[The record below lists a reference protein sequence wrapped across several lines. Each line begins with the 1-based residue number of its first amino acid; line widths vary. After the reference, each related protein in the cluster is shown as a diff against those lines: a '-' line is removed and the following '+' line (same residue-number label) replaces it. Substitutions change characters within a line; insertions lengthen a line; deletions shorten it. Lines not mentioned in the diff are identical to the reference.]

1 MNKIAMRVAVLVASL
16 GMSAAAFA
24 GSETATTVNGRP
36 MVAPVADAQVQ
47 KATPEAG
54 KMEVVANAKS
64 AVEQKATPEAGKATA
79 AAVVA
84 DAKSTADQKSGQDAK
99 QQKPEAAAKT
109 DAKPVTPA
117 TVAVQENNTK
127 K

>member
-24 GSETATTVNGRP
+24 ASETATTVNGRP
-36 MVAPVADAQVQ
+36 MVDPVADAQVQ

-54 KMEVVANAKS
+54 KMALMADAKS
-64 AVEQKATPEAGKATA
+64 TVEQKATPGVGKATA

-84 DAKSTADQKSGQDAK
+84 DAKSTTEHKAGHDAK

-109 DAKPVTPA
+109 DVKPVTPA
-117 TVAVQENNTK
+117 TVAVQDNNAK